1 MKQLS
6 LAVKREISV
15 FPFSLITAACWWL
28 WSGCSFGPLSHSRE
42 QAAAEPNTQT
52 SKPGFDWKSEIQAL
66 DQLLSKSVLFL
77 GMVTGCLKLRKKE
90 NAVCYTWQPQH
101 ESRTTFLGS
110 YSQDQGTSR
119 KVAEILSRQQ
129 NDFRFSPDIKMT
141 SINLCTDRLFQGIFV
156 NGLGNSN

>member
-77 GMVTGCLKLRKKE
+77 GMVTGCLKLRKKKMLSVTHDNPNMSPGQLFWDPTHKIRE
-90 NAVCYTWQPQH
+90 HH
-101 ESRTTFLGS
+101 EKLL
-110 YSQDQGTSR
+110 
-119 KVAEILSRQQ
+119 K
-129 NDFRFSPDIKMT
+129 FSPDNKMT
-141 SINLCTDRLFQGIFV
+141 SDFPQTSKWLQLIFALIDCFRV
-156 NGLGNSN
+156 YL